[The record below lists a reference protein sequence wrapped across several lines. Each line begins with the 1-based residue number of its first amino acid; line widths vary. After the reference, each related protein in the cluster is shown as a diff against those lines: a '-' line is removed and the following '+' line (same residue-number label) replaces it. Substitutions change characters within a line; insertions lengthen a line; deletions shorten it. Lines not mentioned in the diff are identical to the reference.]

1 MSPNAAAH
9 VPVYQLSSVFE
20 PGELA
25 SLRALAAGDGCHL
38 ESPEQLGGGEAAE
51 GAAVAEDG
59 RVSLG
64 AGVLHG
70 LLEQLDDMQRQVLEY
85 VEHEKA
91 SEGLVAQLHS
101 ALEGAKAKLALAE
114 GALSSAEIALR
125 QEREA
130 RQKLEAQ
137 LAKEVADRKEL
148 ATRVVEACVAGE
160 GKLVGRRR

>member
-114 GALSSAEIALR
+114 VNSPRAAELFCPPPR
-125 QEREA
+125 
-130 RQKLEAQ
+130 
-137 LAKEVADRKEL
+137 
-148 ATRVVEACVAGE
+148 
-160 GKLVGRRR
+160 